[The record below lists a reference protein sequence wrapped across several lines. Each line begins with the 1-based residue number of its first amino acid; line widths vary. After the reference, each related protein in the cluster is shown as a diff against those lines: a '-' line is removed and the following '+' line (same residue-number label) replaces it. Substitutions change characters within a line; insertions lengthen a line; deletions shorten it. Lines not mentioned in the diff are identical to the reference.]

1 MAPAVLP
8 PDQAPLLPPV
18 AALGGLGDQ
27 ALQQLPGDV
36 PGVQGEYIVD
46 PAMATATYTKEQEF
60 NSMMLKI
67 GLLHPN
73 SKQQQAI
80 LDKKQS
86 IQKPSYIPLGWM
98 LKPEQTAIQEDPT
111 IVLGWI
117 LMAEQ
122 THTPGWILMIDMRA
136 IHDDPSIPLGW
147 ILMAEQMATQD
158 DPSIPLGLILMAE
171 QMATQDDPSVP
182 LGWILMAEK
191 MAAQDDPGIP
201 LGWILMAEQMAT
213 QDDPRRSLSRI
224 RASYNDGRPHHHEH
238 QQLHHY
244 PLCLGSQ
251 VTEFMSNDKPDT
263 ACIIPRT
270 RFFWI
275 PSRTK
280 QLPQLQVPTLLAR
293 INPDQEQGHLKP
305 HDEVTGATLTWVDG
319 IVPVNQVD
327 VHTGNVFQNTV
338 VFSMAGNVFQ
348 NTIRDLQPQCLPIV
362 VLQKVGLQILKEVDK
377 EMSNP
382 EEHQGTHL
390 HHDEL
395 FQSVIVR
402 SSHSSQHGSI
412 EDQLSLEDNIPQTDA
427 SVMMGLNDE
436 KHQGTHLHH
445 VEHLWKVSIRDRGTH
460 YDEEKEVQQESN
472 ENDPKPEKKEVTE
485 LGSKYEKPQATH
497 LLHGKLPER
506 IGVRNR
512 QPLQVERCVEQ
523 YGQER
528 VVPQTDVETRGW
540 HASEVDSVLSHEK
553 SMGSHKGCAT
563 HLSMNRKAAD
573 GLIWGAP
580 LVVDRSTIESEKQE
594 TCSIAEICPNF
605 HKIFSEKQHVAD
617 CALPVQG
624 LLLNG
629 SLKTSTSIKGQ
640 VILYQ
645 PLPYSGIQVIMMVAK
660 CFTLSISL
668 VSITFRVLSYNTTS
682 INLVNK
688 MTPDMTD
695 NGTHQNVDPVQQ
707 TAHHHRHH
715 LGDTRPTCP
724 ASSQDFSHHDGQRG
738 VRSVEPPPAW
748 HSKIQHYQHRGINP
762 SGKVKSISM
771 IQDDGWINL
780 TKFLSIAEVSPSEM
794 SAVSSSTAVTSN
806 PLSSPRTEASS
817 SQIFLRVATMSTAL
831 PDMGRADQEH
841 QFWHHQVSQDGEA
854 DCGLRLVQH
863 RPGQIYNSQKIK
875 QASHAPS
882 GIEYWHNCS
891 RLTLQHQREDDD
903 WLDRQDPCHYDDDAA
918 PPAHSA
924 HAQHVTPINH
934 LLGEQERQH
943 WEAHEEQQAIHYG
956 PGRDHG
962 HLILSQ
968 AQQRKADQVCLHKEP
983 VGDVQLL
990 HHQLLHCGVQQQGTG
1005 QVSQPDGGKLITVPP
1020 GKQDEET
1027 VPAEY
1032 GQAEL
1037 DGQGTFPAGSIY
1049 QGVGKILTSTAVH
1062 PDRMRKVVEELENL
1076 LERKEV
1082 RLGVETVEAVADYGD
1097 HDQHSHQGRVHFLCQ
1112 QVNRHKSPPLQDGS
1126 CKVNQRDQVNKL
1138 NNLPKDGSATPQF
1151 LQQASSKFC
1160 LEVHRPDQELLLQDH
1175 CLRQESRIGLKRMES
1190 KANKML
1196 IDLESVPALAQ
1207 IFSRL
1212 LKSTT
1217 HSWISS
1223 LATWLGSP
1231 MYGSAS
1237 AGKHTLSFLTKITE
1251 SPAEVTHNKLEELHP
1266 QHGFHKE
1273 HTNQH
1278 CWQPDKGTLVGDTT
1292 DRSDLERNIGD
1303 AEVPVGWKIVTQ
1315 DIEVE
1320 DLMPENSAEL
1330 RAEDSTNRALCG
1342 ARSGRKVGVQTD
1354 LNVVKNTISTG
1365 ASWEINQFLKA
1376 EYGPHSLDSHQ
1387 PHDQHPQHPQHPQ
1400 RRVYLQVQVL
1410 TNCENMDTAYH
1421 YLGSNEVIRDGGS
1434 LVSPLLCLHLQ
1445 QDDGGQAKPVP
1456 GPQNQQIWGATH
1468 KERNRFD
1475 KPHRDE
1481 LDTGTDITG
1490 KSNNSG
1496 INKTK
1501 LKEHDLQYEPS
1512 IRSTHARPA
1521 NPLIERVMISKASG
1535 DLARCQA
1542 ESQLSGF
1549 NNVLQT
1555 HRDVSE
1561 EGAQGRQ
1568 ETGDAQGWQEHLQH
1582 QPSTVCLHHQTQVQQ
1597 NQCEKNSG
1605 IGFPLAFLHQDC
1617 CHQATSHCHLQ
1628 VQHIQVDAQNEEGH
1642 PMEPL
1647 SQNMHH
1653 ATAHLAQSQ
1662 SHTLRE
1668 VLQPGTKGIKQRN
1681 VRGGRND
1688 QSHQQKSNHV
1698 LLIMAANHPGIITGF
1713 QEDSTMI
1720 GAIFAVHM
1728 FISSDMATKSVPL
1741 DHIPQPSQ
1749 QGLQVH
1755 LHFQAFGHVQ
1765 LDGGYQVL
1773 SDQQVHHQ
1781 IKEPLLP
1788 YISAYRLDKSSWNR
1802 AAAGTDMM
1810 VIISVYYGAQLSML
1824 YTNSRGQSGGRL
1836 DAVQIQW
1843 MIKSTRFENKQRMV
1857 LWDEK
1862 VRIIT
1867 EVGTHT
1873 CKVEFIKVISDNDNQ
1888 PVLALTLTERCTPLT
1903 NTDVRRMATVVHIQ
1917 EGEDNTSGGPSEGT
1931 ERSAVQLCQVVLGR
1945 DDADSESELSYNSMK
1960 SKVTEIIT
1968 YSVPA
1973 VAMTIA
1979 AEMHLSGHVQ
1989 VGSNI
1994 AVRMM
1999 EKGAALP
2006 KVPWEGDVIDEG
2018 RRQQSRKSWISS
2030 TKVMK
2035 NQYKLPGTA
2044 ITLFS
2049 HDLAQD
2055 GSCGREIQ
2063 DVLEG
2068 DPWQEDAQ
2076 EVEEEVPKGRQY
2088 SCTGSSRPDWVVA
2101 CQGAMGL
2108 YTAVLPQPGL
2118 ASTVQLSIVLQAG
2131 PILQEMCTLLS
2142 CSSLK
2147 HTAFRLCSSFVLD
2160 QANVCRIHRSDR
2172 NSMKLSRVK
2181 TMTSSE

>member
-1 MAPAVLP
+1 
-8 PDQAPLLPPV
+8 
-18 AALGGLGDQ
+18 
-27 ALQQLPGDV
+27 
-36 PGVQGEYIVD
+36 
-46 PAMATATYTKEQEF
+46 
-60 NSMMLKI
+60 
-67 GLLHPN
+67 
-73 SKQQQAI
+73 
-80 LDKKQS
+80 
-86 IQKPSYIPLGWM
+86 
-98 LKPEQTAIQEDPT
+98 
-111 IVLGWI
+111 
-117 LMAEQ
+117 
-122 THTPGWILMIDMRA
+122 
-136 IHDDPSIPLGW
+136 
-147 ILMAEQMATQD
+147 
-158 DPSIPLGLILMAE
+158 
-171 QMATQDDPSVP
+171 
-182 LGWILMAEK
+182 
-191 MAAQDDPGIP
+191 
-201 LGWILMAEQMAT
+201 
-213 QDDPRRSLSRI
+213 
-224 RASYNDGRPHHHEH
+224 
-238 QQLHHY
+238 
-244 PLCLGSQ
+244 
-251 VTEFMSNDKPDT
+251 
-263 ACIIPRT
+263 
-270 RFFWI
+270 
-275 PSRTK
+275 
-280 QLPQLQVPTLLAR
+280 
-293 INPDQEQGHLKP
+293 
-305 HDEVTGATLTWVDG
+305 
-319 IVPVNQVD
+319 
-327 VHTGNVFQNTV
+327 
-338 VFSMAGNVFQ
+338 
-348 NTIRDLQPQCLPIV
+348 
-362 VLQKVGLQILKEVDK
+362 
-377 EMSNP
+377 
-382 EEHQGTHL
+382 
-390 HHDEL
+390 
-395 FQSVIVR
+395 
-402 SSHSSQHGSI
+402 
-412 EDQLSLEDNIPQTDA
+412 
-427 SVMMGLNDE
+427 
-436 KHQGTHLHH
+436 
-445 VEHLWKVSIRDRGTH
+445 
-460 YDEEKEVQQESN
+460 
-472 ENDPKPEKKEVTE
+472 
-485 LGSKYEKPQATH
+485 
-497 LLHGKLPER
+497 
-506 IGVRNR
+506 
-512 QPLQVERCVEQ
+512 
-523 YGQER
+523 
-528 VVPQTDVETRGW
+528 
-540 HASEVDSVLSHEK
+540 
-553 SMGSHKGCAT
+553 
-563 HLSMNRKAAD
+563 
-573 GLIWGAP
+573 
-580 LVVDRSTIESEKQE
+580 
-594 TCSIAEICPNF
+594 
-605 HKIFSEKQHVAD
+605 
-617 CALPVQG
+617 
-624 LLLNG
+624 
-629 SLKTSTSIKGQ
+629 
-640 VILYQ
+640 
-645 PLPYSGIQVIMMVAK
+645 
-660 CFTLSISL
+660 
-668 VSITFRVLSYNTTS
+668 
-682 INLVNK
+682 
-688 MTPDMTD
+688 
-695 NGTHQNVDPVQQ
+695 
-707 TAHHHRHH
+707 
-715 LGDTRPTCP
+715 
-724 ASSQDFSHHDGQRG
+724 
-738 VRSVEPPPAW
+738 
-748 HSKIQHYQHRGINP
+748 
-762 SGKVKSISM
+762 
-771 IQDDGWINL
+771 
-780 TKFLSIAEVSPSEM
+780 
-794 SAVSSSTAVTSN
+794 
-806 PLSSPRTEASS
+806 
-817 SQIFLRVATMSTAL
+817 
-831 PDMGRADQEH
+831 
-841 QFWHHQVSQDGEA
+841 
-854 DCGLRLVQH
+854 
-863 RPGQIYNSQKIK
+863 
-875 QASHAPS
+875 
-882 GIEYWHNCS
+882 
-891 RLTLQHQREDDD
+891 
-903 WLDRQDPCHYDDDAA
+903 
-918 PPAHSA
+918 
-924 HAQHVTPINH
+924 
-934 LLGEQERQH
+934 
-943 WEAHEEQQAIHYG
+943 
-956 PGRDHG
+956 
-962 HLILSQ
+962 
-968 AQQRKADQVCLHKEP
+968 
-983 VGDVQLL
+983 
-990 HHQLLHCGVQQQGTG
+990 
-1005 QVSQPDGGKLITVPP
+1005 
-1020 GKQDEET
+1020 
-1027 VPAEY
+1027 
-1032 GQAEL
+1032 
-1037 DGQGTFPAGSIY
+1037 
-1049 QGVGKILTSTAVH
+1049 
-1062 PDRMRKVVEELENL
+1062 
-1076 LERKEV
+1076 
-1082 RLGVETVEAVADYGD
+1082 
-1097 HDQHSHQGRVHFLCQ
+1097 
-1112 QVNRHKSPPLQDGS
+1112 
-1126 CKVNQRDQVNKL
+1126 
-1138 NNLPKDGSATPQF
+1138 
-1151 LQQASSKFC
+1151 
-1160 LEVHRPDQELLLQDH
+1160 
-1175 CLRQESRIGLKRMES
+1175 MES

-1561 EGAQGRQ
+1561 EGAQGRPHRDVSEEGAQGRQ

-1597 NQCEKNSG
+1597 NQCEKNSD

-1728 FISSDMATKSVPL
+1728 FINSDMATKSVPL